1 MEEFGDCSKTFYLC
15 GTTTNH
21 IRPMTAIIYKTKEE
35 KKNARRRMLE
45 RKAELEAKLREKMNS
60 MAWEEACV

>member
-1 MEEFGDCSKTFYLC
+1 MEEFGECSKTFYLC
-15 GTTTNH
+15 GTTINQ